1 MLLIDSRIVP
11 NIYLKV
17 IETKR
22 LIALGI
28 AKNATEAVKMTGIS
42 RSAFYKYKDYVSQ
55 YNSALGKIVTFQG
68 VLSDTPG
75 VLSGLLTKL
84 YQFGANILTVNQDLP
99 TEGKASFTI
108 TVACENVAENI
119 DLYDKI
125 SRLDGVMSLSQVIG

>member
-1 MLLIDSRIVP
+1 MDMLLIDSRIVP

-75 VLSGLLTKL
+75 GQVSLGCAAIVSIMAGQHIVFFLVLLNDHDLLDDEARCAVHVVRAL
-84 YQFGANILTVNQDLP
+84 QI
-99 TEGKASFTI
+99 
-108 TVACENVAENI
+108 
-119 DLYDKI
+119 
-125 SRLDGVMSLSQVIG
+125 IGHIVFHYATS